1 MPIARKSRHAT
12 SSARDGS
19 TLSLASSLSQ
29 VSGSV
34 KSASAPSSKKIK
46 TTLSTCSVSQ
56 TTIDQDIAS
65 QDAANDDHAST
76 VRSDSDDSDL
86 EIVKVDPEKELGT
99 SLNTFV
105 ERS

>member
-65 QDAANDDHAST
+65 QDTANDDHTST
-76 VRSDSDDSDL
+76 VRSNSDDSDL
-86 EIVKVDPEKELGT
+86 EIVKVDPEKELDT

-105 ERS
+105 EHS

>member
-1 MPIARKSRHAT
+1 
-12 SSARDGS
+12 
-19 TLSLASSLSQ
+19 

-56 TTIDQDIAS
+56 DIAS

-76 VRSDSDDSDL
+76 VRSDFDDSDDSDL
-86 EIVKVDPEKELGT
+86 EIVKVNPEKELGT

>member
-1 MPIARKSRHAT
+1 MPIARKSHHAT
-12 SSARDGS
+12 SSARNGS
-19 TLSLASSLSQ
+19 TLSPASSLSQ

-46 TTLSTCSVSQ
+46 TILSTCSVSQ

-76 VRSDSDDSDL
+76 VRSDSDDSEL
-86 EIVKVDPEKELGT
+86 EIVKMDSEKELGT
-99 SLNTFV
+99 LLNTFV

>member
-12 SSARDGS
+12 SSARNGS
-19 TLSLASSLSQ
+19 TLSPASLLSQ

-56 TTIDQDIAS
+56 TTINQNIAS
-65 QDAANDDHAST
+65 QDATNDDHAST
-76 VRSDSDDSDL
+76 VRSNSNDSDL
-86 EIVKVDPEKELGT
+86 KIVKVDPEKELCT
-99 SLNTFV
+99 LLNTFV
-105 ERS
+105 ECL

>member
-1 MPIARKSRHAT
+1 MPIAHKSHHAT
-12 SSARDGS
+12 SSARNGS
-19 TLSLASSLSQ
+19 TLSPASSLSQ

-34 KSASAPSSKKIK
+34 KSASAPSFKKIK

-65 QDAANDDHAST
+65 QDTANDDHAST
-76 VRSDSDDSDL
+76 VRSNSDDSDL
-86 EIVKVDPEKELGT
+86 EIVKVDPEKELDT

-105 ERS
+105 EHS

>member
-1 MPIARKSRHAT
+1 MPIACKSRHAT
-12 SSARDGS
+12 SSARNDS
-19 TLSLASSLSQ
+19 TLSPVSSLSQ

-34 KSASAPSSKKIK
+34 KSASVPSSKKIK

-65 QDAANDDHAST
+65 QDATNDDHAST
-76 VRSDSDDSDL
+76 VRSNSDDSDL
-86 EIVKVDPEKELGT
+86 EIVEVDPEKELGT

>member
-12 SSARDGS
+12 SSVRNGS

-34 KSASAPSSKKIK
+34 KLASAPLSKKIK

-65 QDAANDDHAST
+65 QDTTNDNHAST
-76 VRSDSDDSDL
+76 VRSDSDNSDL
-86 EIVKVDPEKELGT
+86 KVVGVDPEKELGT

-105 ERS
+105 ECS

>member
-1 MPIARKSRHAT
+1 MPIARKSRYAK
-12 SSARDGS
+12 SSAKNGS
-19 TLSLASSLSQ
+19 TLSPASSLSQ
-29 VSGSV
+29 VLGSV
-34 KSASAPSSKKIK
+34 KSASVPSSKKIK

-65 QDAANDDHAST
+65 QDTANDDHAST

-86 EIVKVDPEKELGT
+86 EIVEVDPEKELGT
-99 SLNTFV
+99 SLNAFV

>member
-1 MPIARKSRHAT
+1 MPIARKSCHMT
-12 SSARDGS
+12 FSARNGS
-19 TLSLASSLSQ
+19 TLSLASLLSQ

-46 TTLSTCSVSQ
+46 TTLSTCSVLQ

-65 QDAANDDHAST
+65 HDAANDDHAST

-86 EIVKVDPEKELGT
+86 KIVEVDPEKELGM

-105 ERS
+105 ECS